1 MLRTTGSWKTFSMLQ
16 LIADGGT
23 YPYIYT
29 IVSQDGDTTEANI
42 LFEIATTT
50 VQTKTTA
57 TFDYET
63 KSSYVLIIQ

>member
-1 MLRTTGSWKTFSMLQ
+1 MLQ

-23 YPYIYT
+23 YPYTYT

-50 VQTKTTA
+50 AQTKTTA